1 MTERFDS
8 DCPLCGSTASYGLTD
23 AENFKAYTCPDCGI
37 FEVSTHAERL
47 VREMS
52 LERRASYV
60 SLIESAPAEKTLEI
74 SFEVLSTG
82 NRIAHRYISV
92 RR

>member
-1 MTERFDS
+1 MKERFDA
-8 DCPLCGSTASYGLTD
+8 DCPLCGGSASYVFTD

-37 FEVSTHAERL
+37 FEVSIHAERL
-47 VREMS
+47 VKEMPQ
-52 LERRASYV
+52 ERRAFYV

-74 SFEVLSTG
+74 LFEVLSTG
-82 NRIAHRYISV
+82 NRIAHRHISV